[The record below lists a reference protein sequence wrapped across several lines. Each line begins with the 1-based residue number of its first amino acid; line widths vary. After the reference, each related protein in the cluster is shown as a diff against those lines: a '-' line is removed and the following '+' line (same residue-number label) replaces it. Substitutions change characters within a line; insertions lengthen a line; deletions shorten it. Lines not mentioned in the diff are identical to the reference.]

1 MTTVPAPGSRGR
13 RPVARSVAVGA
24 GSIGSPA
31 ALLYTGHTT
40 AAAVLGIAEAALVVV
55 FIAVLCYMVFFG
67 TEEQCERS
75 FRLLRWL
82 RNEPEPESPPET
94 TTPPPASSTP

>member
-1 MTTVPAPGSRGR
+1 MTTVPAPGVRSHRS
-13 RPVARSVAVGA
+13 VARPLAVGA
-24 GSIGSPA
+24 GSIGPA
-31 ALLYTGHTT
+31 ALFYTGHTT

-55 FIAVLCYMVFFG
+55 LIAVLCYMVFFG

-82 RNEPEPESPPET
+82 RNEPEPESPPAKPT
-94 TTPPPASSTP
+94 APPPTPSTP